1 MDFSIEVKGMKAGD
15 KAVKANI
22 QTGKKGKSIGKN
34 PITYQMGDGF
44 ITLSPL
50 YKFGGWMNMPD
61 GYPKIDQ
68 RDSKTYLVVRFRKF
82 LTSVSYDPII
92 ELAYSD
98 KAPVSSALSIT
109 GSAYA
114 IFFGVV
120 IMFVCNI
127 KM

>member
-22 QTGKKGKSIGKN
+22 QTGKKRKSIGKN